1 MLVLSLMMA
10 MVAQKDSGVLMPF
23 MKPDVISSSRVLIH
37 YKCVSKWEKSTSYV
51 PVYVGSEM
59 VGAGI
64 LSHVGKDGWA
74 YAKIY
79 FKSEVN
85 QDCDLRANLKV
96 HGCIFKQDGCY
107 WQIED
112 ASITKFVLVKNGT
125 KFD

>member
-1 MLVLSLMMA
+1 MLILSLMMA
-10 MVAQKDSGVLMPF
+10 LVFQKDSGVFMPF
-23 MKPDVISSSRVLIH
+23 MKPDVISSSQVLVH
-37 YKCVSKWEKSTSYV
+37 HKCISKWEKSTSYI

-59 VGAGI
+59 VGAGV

-85 QDCDLRANLKV
+85 KDFDLRVNLKV
-96 HGCIFKQDGCY
+96 HSCRFNQDGCY

-112 ASITKFVLVKNGT
+112 ASITKFVLVKNVT
-125 KFD
+125 RFD

>member
-10 MVAQKDSGVLMPF
+10 LVAQKDSGVFMPF
-23 MKPDVISSSRVLIH
+23 MKPDVISSSQFLIH
-37 YKCVSKWEKSTSYV
+37 YKCVTEWEKSTSYI
-51 PVYVGSEM
+51 PVYMDSEM
-59 VGAGI
+59 VGAGT

-79 FKSEVN
+79 FKSGIERGH
-85 QDCDLRANLKV
+85 DLRANLKV
-96 HGCIFKQDGCY
+96 HKCVFKQDGCY

>member
-10 MVAQKDSGVLMPF
+10 LVAQKDSGVFMPF
-23 MKPDVISSSRVLIH
+23 MKPDVISSSQVLVH
-37 YKCVSKWEKSTSYV
+37 YKCISKWEKSASYI

-79 FKSEVN
+79 FKSEVDKN
-85 QDCDLRANLKV
+85 CDLRANLKV
-96 HGCIFKQDGCY
+96 HSCNFKQDGCY

-112 ASITKFVLVKNGT
+112 ASITKFVLVKNGA